1 MWNLKIRYQIRR
13 YVYDGEFCGFWFMK
27 VTELYDRYFLF
38 GPVFSERT
46 FLYDFDGD
54 ELFCLEV
61 DAFVA
66 FGKAALIYEIQ
77 IPLPRNFLLPYL
89 L

>member
-1 MWNLKIRYQIRR
+1 
-13 YVYDGEFCGFWFMK
+13 MK

-46 FLYDFDGD
+46 FLDDFDGD